1 VILIPPD
8 TILVKEVTMSDKNT
22 NNDFNRRQFITAVMG
37 TVAASGLPLSA
48 FSATGD
54 SKGMGHCHR
63 LPFQGLR
70 IIELSNTLTG
80 RLAGLLFADQGAEP
94 DEQDEF
100 LDRNKTSVVSA
111 ELADTSSADVII
123 VDGDAKVSR
132 SAAQIVLRVTAA
144 LPGDKTYGHLPA
156 DCSEDL
162 VNALV
167 GFYTDMG
174 TTSKMLGRPVIYT
187 PLPLCSTYAGVNG
200 AIATAAALID
210 RERCGSG
217 REVIASRIAGGL
229 SAIGALALT
238 SEGMPDHLEPAD
250 ITGIPEGL
258 SMEDFKKMVAE
269 ASKDAKKQLWLE
281 QRFIPLAVPYE
292 TSDGRLAI
300 PLAAPLSRRMR
311 NISVV
316 ILPIPWRSTTR

>member
-1 VILIPPD
+1 M
-8 TILVKEVTMSDKNT
+8 TNEVG
-22 NNDFNRRQFITAVMG
+22 RRQFLTAVVG
-37 TVAASGLPLSA
+37 SIAATGLPLA
-48 FSATGD
+48 THAATGS
-54 SKGMGHCHR
+54 SKSAGHCHR
-63 LPFQGLR
+63 LPFQGIR
-70 IIELSNTLTG
+70 IIELSDTLTG
-80 RLAGLLFADQGAEP
+80 RLAGLLFADQGAEVMVAREAGFTP

-100 LDRNKTSVVSA
+100 LDRNKTSMASA
-111 ELADTSSADVII
+111 QLADTSSADVII
-123 VDGDAKVSR
+123 VDGDANVSR
-132 SAAQIVLRVTAA
+132 SPSQIVLRVTAA

-229 SAIGALALT
+229 SAIGAT
-238 SEGMPDHLEPAD
+238 E
-250 ITGIPEGL
+250 
-258 SMEDFKKMVAE
+258 
-269 ASKDAKKQLWLE
+269 
-281 QRFIPLAVPYE
+281 
-292 TSDGRLAI
+292 
-300 PLAAPLSRRMR
+300 
-311 NISVV
+311 
-316 ILPIPWRSTTR
+316 